1 MPSRTNYSTS
11 VLLAALSSPA
21 FATSIQPNAP
31 IQVAVVGGF
40 SPAFESMI
48 PSLSQLAKRPIQMT
62 SLPTSGLRTQLR
74 EAIFDLVITGAPQ
87 TVSQL
92 DYYDQL
98 QRNSVTVI
106 AYSPVILW
114 CPNPNIRMRVRITD
128 TLKNP
133 QIKTVALSPLHS
145 PVGDLVREQLPITAQ
160 LQLKTAAHA
169 LEAQRMAQQGEVD
182 CAFTIVGLVRP
193 SGQYQFLPHRGI
205 KIVAAIPKNSPN
217 PSAAARLLKLLERPL
232 FRARIQQHGYS

>member
-62 SLPTSGLRTQLR
+62 SLPVADLRTQLR
-74 EAIFDLVITGAPQ
+74 EPLFDLVITGAPNQ
-87 TVSQL
+87 VSQL
-92 DYYDQL
+92 DYMDQL
-98 QRNSVTVI
+98 DTHSVTVI
-106 AYSPVILW
+106 AHSPVILW
-114 CPNPNIRMRVRITD
+114 CPNPNIRMRVRISD
-128 TLKNP
+128 TLKTR
-133 QIKTVALSPLHS
+133 QIKTIALSPLHS
-145 PVGDLVREQLPITAQ
+145 PVGDLVRQQ
-160 LQLKTAAHA
+160 LQLPAHLQIKQAAHSLHA
-169 LEAQRMAQQGEVD
+169 RQMAEQGEVD
-182 CAFTIVGLVRP
+182 CAFTMVGLVRP
-193 SGQYQFLPHRGI
+193 SSQYQFLPHRGI
-205 KIVAAIPKNSPN
+205 KIVAAIPKTSPN
-217 PSAAARLLKLLERPL
+217 PAAATRLLKLLERPL